1 MTHYPLVLNDGG
13 RNLSKRPGSYSD
25 CTVRAL
31 AIVTGTSYDSVYDL
45 LAAAGR
51 KPCAGFDSTSW
62 IRRRRGRVLGGR
74 FRAVPVR
81 REMTEVLEGGATK
94 RVMWNVTPTTF
105 SLFYPEG
112 RYLLETPSHTWVCLS
127 SIHHDLWRV
136 KEQPLSGAWVF
147 EHAVDA

>member
-1 MTHYPLVLNDGG
+1 MSAGAYTLVLDDAG
-13 RNLSKRPGSYSD
+13 RSESKRFSQSSD

-31 AIVTGTSYDSVYDL
+31 SIVTGVAYDDVYDL
-45 LAAAGR
+45 LAKAGR

-62 IRRRRGRVLGGR
+62 IRRKRGRVLGGR

-105 SLFYPEG
+105 SMFYPEG
-112 RYLLETPSHTWVCLS
+112 RYLLESPSHTWACLS

-136 KEQPLSGAWVF
+136 KEQPLSGAWVWT
-147 EHAVDA
+147 ADI